1 MEIKKQIRQLIRLLK
16 NNIWM
21 LVCIIIIL
29 FIKIK
34 NCEIPVIGI
43 IAQNSALSIIF
54 IKPIKGSIYAEILD
68 FCDILGMSVLA
79 SLVFLFFSVYIPN
92 YKKNK
97 LKLKEVEWRIKEILN
112 NMEAIITRCVEF
124 YKKLDGY
131 PQNKFEN
138 FTDDEIEW
146 IINKVKFDKKI
157 CSYNNT
163 YIMGYEFMQ
172 KKAVEIKKDIKK
184 IFFDY
189 IECINGNEYKVL
201 YELSNCSYIQKFAE
215 IYKNYLASGQGDIP
229 KETFEEMKRINPKI
243 LAMIQTVISN
253 CTIEVNDIKNGIEMY
268 KNLKKEFEWIL

>member
-131 PQNKFEN
+131 PQNKF
-138 FTDDEIEW
+138 
-146 IINKVKFDKKI
+146 DKKI